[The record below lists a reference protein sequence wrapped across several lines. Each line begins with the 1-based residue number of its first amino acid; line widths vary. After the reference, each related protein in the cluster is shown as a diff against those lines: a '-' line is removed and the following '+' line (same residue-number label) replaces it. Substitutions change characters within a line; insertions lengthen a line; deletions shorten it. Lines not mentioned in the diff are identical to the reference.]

1 MLIPLRAGGLN
12 TALGLIRSGNVF
24 RGADTMARM
33 GSIKAGRCIRRE
45 VAVLF
50 FSAACTLSACSPGSG
65 RSGARAETAKGLQS
79 GATAQR
85 ATSPAAQSHPGGV
98 PTRGSKGE
106 ICGLMPL
113 GDVAAIVAPA
123 LATQTHKKGEPAP
136 SEHPDYSMCH
146 YDFPGEPRVQAGIE
160 LVDFDTP
167 EKARTT
173 FQAEREM
180 NARRTDVIH
189 DLSELAGIG
198 DTAFTADDWANFSAG
213 VSVLHGPHTLR
224 AIVGVD
230 ETPYSFRLPMA
241 RTLAS
246 EMLKRRP

>member
-1 MLIPLRAGGLN
+1 
-12 TALGLIRSGNVF
+12 
-24 RGADTMARM
+24 MARM
-33 GSIKAGRCIRRE
+33 ESIKAGRCIRRE

-50 FSAACTLSACSPGSG
+50 FSAACTLSACSSGSG
-65 RSGARAETAKGLQS
+65 RSGAGAETAKGPQS

-113 GDVAAIVAPA
+113 RDVAAIVAPA
-123 LATQTHKKGEPAP
+123 LAMQTHKKGEPPP
-136 SEHPDYSMCH
+136 SEGPDYSMCH
-146 YDFPGEPRVQAGIE
+146 YDFPGDPRVRVGIE

-173 FQAEREM
+173 FQVEREM
-180 NARRTDVIH
+180 YAQRTDAIH
-189 DLSELAGIG
+189 DLSDLAGIG
-198 DTAFTADDWANFSAG
+198 DAAFTGDEWAMFSVG
-213 VSVLHGPHTLR
+213 VSVLYGPHTLR
-224 AIVGVD
+224 TIVGVD